1 MGVGSYEANNTRF
14 ASGSG
19 EQIVKHFEETLLGMK
34 NMDRPSVCLMCGQEN
49 VHWGTLSS
57 PGATEISGGHYY
69 LVDDLVEYAGT
80 KAGQRIIRGNTCID
94 LNGHTAGNSAT
105 DFGRAFYVVG
115 NITLRMMNGTVEG
128 RGSSTGQ
135 YGGVIYMG
143 EGSSLYLQNVNVK
156 RQICDGQT
164 NIYGGAICA
173 KKGCT
178 IDISGGS
185 VTGGQATEAGGNIYA
200 ETNSK
205 LYLNNCSVTGGAIN
219 NATSTGYGGGIYS
232 KGTVTLLGGSITGNT
247 AADGAGV
254 YMDDSAAQLILSGN
268 ANVTGN
274 YMTDGTTANNIRA
287 TSSQLTISGTYT
299 GTAGITVSSPSVG
312 KVVGISDNANI
323 AGANL
328 TLDGVAGYT
337 VAADGAQLK
346 VAQIGAP
353 VIKDDNGNGYP
364 SIEQAVQNASAGSVL
379 ALVDDV
385 TDNITLEKDAA
396 IDLAGFSITGTV
408 TYVNDAKLILS
419 DSNTADYTVEDG
431 KGYGTVPYTANVVAA
446 AKHLLHVENGKASA
460 HAYDVRL
467 TTVNQRARVTGMYY
481 TSCFQGD
488 EVVKDNIE
496 EFGISLRANK
506 APDDAYILADT
517 NYKTHT
523 GLSKDLWVIG
533 QNPDDFYGTV
543 LEGILLPTNGESF
556 NRRNANTSVYSVPY
570 IKLTNGSFLYG
581 AVYSCS
587 LRELTEQ
594 ADKLTLDEDQL
605 EGLVNMYDQYKSIMD
620 EWDIPQI
627 KKAYES
633 YSSEAN

>member
-1 MGVGSYEANNTRF
+1 M
-14 ASGSG
+14 
-19 EQIVKHFEETLLGMK
+19 
-34 NMDRPSVCLMCGQEN
+34 
-49 VHWGTLSS
+49 
-57 PGATEISGGHYY
+57 
-69 LVDDLVEYAGT
+69 
-80 KAGQRIIRGNTCID
+80 
-94 LNGHTAGNSAT
+94 
-105 DFGRAFYVVG
+105 
-115 NITLRMMNGTVEG
+115 
-128 RGSSTGQ
+128 
-135 YGGVIYMG
+135 
-143 EGSSLYLQNVNVK
+143 
-156 RQICDGQT
+156 
-164 NIYGGAICA
+164 
-173 KKGCT
+173 
-178 IDISGGS
+178 
-185 VTGGQATEAGGNIYA
+185 
-200 ETNSK
+200 
-205 LYLNNCSVTGGAIN
+205 TGGAIN

-431 KGYGTVPYTANVVAA
+431 KGYGTVPYTLSTRTISVI
-446 AKHLLHVENGKASA
+446 
-460 HAYDVRL
+460 
-467 TTVNQRARVTGMYY
+467 
-481 TSCFQGD
+481 TS
-488 EVVKDNIE
+488 
-496 EFGISLRANK
+496 
-506 APDDAYILADT
+506 P
-517 NYKTHT
+517 
-523 GLSKDLWVIG
+523 
-533 QNPDDFYGTV
+533 
-543 LEGILLPTNGESF
+543 
-556 NRRNANTSVYSVPY
+556 VP
-570 IKLTNGSFLYG
+570 S
-581 AVYSCS
+581 
-587 LRELTEQ
+587 
-594 ADKLTLDEDQL
+594 
-605 EGLVNMYDQYKSIMD
+605 
-620 EWDIPQI
+620 
-627 KKAYES
+627 
-633 YSSEAN
+633 